1 MNENIKLKIYW
12 VVTVWA
18 KWQIIIPKECRVD
31 LDILVWSKYSI
42 ADIEQ
47 KAFALWINIKNI
59 CKENLWFKL
68 EEIWEV
74 SIWSKYQFVIPSTLR
89 KDLGISVWD
98 NLITIWKEKKW
109 LWFIKNDNIDFLFE
123 YIKENM

>member
-1 MNENIKLKIYW
+1 MSENIKLKIYW
-12 VVTVWA
+12 VVTVWQ
-18 KWQIIIPKECRVD
+18 KWQVIIPKECRED

-47 KAFALWINIKNI
+47 KAFALWINIKDI
-59 CKENLWFKL
+59 SKENLWFKL

-89 KDLGISVWD
+89 KELGISVWD
-98 NLITIWKEKKW
+98 NLITIWKENKW

-123 YIKENM
+123 YIRENM

>member
-74 SIWSKYQFVIPSTLR
+74 SIWSKYQFVIPSILR
-89 KDLGISVWD
+89 KELGISVWD

>member
-18 KWQIIIPKECRVD
+18 KGQIIIPKECRED
-31 LDILVWSKYSI
+31 LNILVWNRYPI

-47 KAFALWINIKNI
+47 KAFALWVNIKNI

-68 EEIWEV
+68 EDIWEV
-74 SIWSKYQFVIPSTLR
+74 SIWSKYQFVIPSFLR

-98 NLITIWKEKKW
+98 NLITIWKEKKG